1 MFDVEQ
7 PITIHLRTPEGV
19 KPIRVRFPNDDE
31 WIERQRRRKVVVKQL
46 GRGMSETIVP
56 DSAESDAALLAK
68 IRLDDGGPVDPY
80 EASIVID
87 RLSQA
92 DVDEVER
99 DGPNV
104 RVKLRTVTGEVT
116 HLLQIPS
123 ARDVIEYRRSFAR
136 VVDLPYNRQEI
147 TINLAPAGQLWA
159 KLAQSTDGYSGAV
172 PIIHQAV
179 AVKAAIDAIE
189 AGLDDGADPN

>member
-31 WIERQRRRKVVVKQL
+31 WIERQRRRKVIVKQL

-147 TINLAPAGQLWA
+147 TINLAPAAQLWD

>member
-19 KPIRVRFPNDDE
+19 KPVRVRFPSDDE

-46 GRGMSETIVP
+46 GRGMSETLVP

-68 IRLDDGGPVDPY
+68 IRLDEGGPVDPY

-99 DGPNV
+99 DGPHL
-104 RVKLRTVTGEVT
+104 RVKLRTIAGEVT

>member
-1 MFDVEQ
+1 MFDLEQ
-7 PITIHLRTPEGV
+7 PITVKLNTPAGEKV
-19 KPIRVRFPNDDE
+19 VRVRWPSDE
-31 WIERQRRRKVVVKQL
+31 EWVDRQRRRKVIVKQL

-68 IRLDDGGPVDPY
+68 IRLDEGGPVDPY

-104 RVKLRTVTGEVT
+104 RVKLRTVAGEVM

-147 TINLAPAGQLWA
+147 TINLSPAGQLWD

>member
-1 MFDVEQ
+1 MFDAEQ
-7 PITIHLRTPEGV
+7 PITIKLNTPDGEKV
-19 KPIRVRFPNDDE
+19 VRVRWPSGEE
-31 WIERQRRRKVVVKQL
+31 WVERQRRRKVVVKQL
-46 GRGMSETIVP
+46 GRGMSETLVP

-68 IRLDDGGPVDPY
+68 IRLDEGGPLDPY

-99 DGPNV
+99 IGPHV
-104 RVKLRTVTGEVT
+104 RVKLRTVGGEVT

-147 TINLAPAGQLWA
+147 TINLSPAGQLWD

-172 PIIHQAV
+172 PIIHKVV

>member
-7 PITIHLRTPEGV
+7 PITIKMNTPAGEKTV
-19 KPIRVRFPNDDE
+19 RVRWPSDDE
-31 WIERQRRRKVVVKQL
+31 WIDRQRRRRVIVKQL

-68 IRLDDGGPVDPY
+68 IRLDEGGPLDPY

-104 RVKLRTVTGEVT
+104 RVKLRTVAGEVT

-147 TINLAPAGQLWA
+147 TINLSPAGQLWD

-172 PIIHQAV
+172 PVVHKAV

>member
-7 PITIHLRTPEGV
+7 PITIKLNTPAGEKV
-19 KPIRVRFPNDDE
+19 VRVRWPSDEE
-31 WIERQRRRKVVVKQL
+31 WIERQRKRKVVVKQL
-46 GRGMSETIVP
+46 GRGMSETLVP

-99 DGPNV
+99 EGQNV
-104 RVKLRTVTGEVT
+104 RVKLRTVAGEVT

-147 TINLAPAGQLWA
+147 TINLAPAGQLWG